1 MITNLSDDGVEGSSY
16 ELLQKFMVLL
26 EEEKEQLSK
35 DLKAKEEIIEA
46 QQRELSQKQKVID
59 KQEKAVANL
68 KVQKQKMKE
77 IETLTILKQRQIRL
91 IACSKQILN
100 AGTNVAATSL
110 RYLYAIMMVNDTEE
124 RHETQAITY
133 DSPAQGKTGTEV
145 VDIGNIRIVDHENI
159 RAFEREWEKQ
169 IADEVLTELEE
180 ALETENYNAMER
192 QQTKYALYPSEQ
204 NITSV
209 DKTLASIKDFKTS
222 VESTYSRVCIPPE
235 AKQENVE
242 YLIEIIVRFA
252 VALNSFHDAICSTYG
267 ENFDLSSMILLFL
280 KHPVYVALYKML
292 NALIDALQKAARW
305 IHNTICKPQ

>member
-1 MITNLSDDGVEGSSY
+1 
-16 ELLQKFMVLL
+16 MVSL

-35 DLKAKEEIIEA
+35 DLKAKKEIIEA

-77 IETLTILKQRQIRL
+77 IETLTIMKQRQIRL

-100 AGTNVAATSL
+100 TGANVAATSL
-110 RYLYAIMMVNDTEE
+110 RCLYAIMMVNDTEE

-133 DSPAQGKTGTEV
+133 DSPAQGKMVTEV
-145 VDIGNIRIVDHENI
+145 VDVGSIRIVDHENI

-204 NITSV
+204 NSTSV

-252 VALNSFHDAICSTYG
+252 VALNSFHDVICSSYG
-267 ENFDLSSMILLFL
+267 ENFDLSSMILLSL

-292 NALIDALQKAARW
+292 KALIDALQKAARL
-305 IHNTICKPQ
+305 IHNTVCKPQ

>member
-35 DLKAKEEIIEA
+35 DLKAKEEMIEA

-100 AGTNVAATSL
+100 AGANVAATSL

-133 DSPAQGKTGTEV
+133 DSPAQGKTVTEV
-145 VDIGNIRIVDHENI
+145 VDVGNIRIVDHENI

-204 NITSV
+204 
-209 DKTLASIKDFKTS
+209 TLL
-222 VESTYSRVCIPPE
+222 V
-235 AKQENVE
+235 
-242 YLIEIIVRFA
+242 
-252 VALNSFHDAICSTYG
+252 
-267 ENFDLSSMILLFL
+267 
-280 KHPVYVALYKML
+280 
-292 NALIDALQKAARW
+292 
-305 IHNTICKPQ
+305 